1 MTLHPQKR
9 ARLLAAGLFLAA
21 YFALLVATFPLIVIA
36 LGFRLSEGWAFLMN
50 EPSFSVVF
58 GFLPFLCI
66 AMSWMVEFKH
76 RVSRRQR
83 K

>member
-1 MTLHPQKR
+1 
-9 ARLLAAGLFLAA
+9 
-21 YFALLVATFPLIVIA
+21 LIVIA